1 MRVREATPDELANWD
16 AIVRRFPNHRVPH
29 MRAWIDALG
38 ASGCGRPLY
47 LVLENGNG
55 RGDGIIGCFPGLL
68 VNVSR
73 WRLFGSPLAG
83 WQTVSL
89 GPAYDP
95 ERFSTAAFAA
105 AIVPYLEREHDVD
118 HIEMLHLGLDPA
130 AMREAGFEGEPVVT
144 FRATLFPGDEA
155 RTFKQLKDSA
165 RRNVKRAQRLGLTV
179 RFEDDDAFVDE
190 HYSQV
195 QEVYRRGGYT
205 VPFSKE
211 RVLSVFRSLRD
222 AGNLLAVSVYLP
234 GGRVSIATG
243 IFAVEGKELVL
254 WMWAHR

>member
-55 RGDGIIGCFPGLL
+55 DREGIVGCFPG
-68 VNVSR
+68 
-73 WRLFGSPLAG
+73 
-83 WQTVSL
+83 
-89 GPAYDP
+89 
-95 ERFSTAAFAA
+95 
-105 AIVPYLEREHDVD
+105 H
-118 HIEMLHLGLDPA
+118 
-130 AMREAGFEGEPVVT
+130 
-144 FRATLFPGDEA
+144 EA

-211 RVLSVFRSLRD
+211 RVLTVFRSLRD

-243 IFAVEGKELVL
+243 IFAV
-254 WMWAHR
+254 